1 MEKIKMTEW
10 QKIKLGDI
18 CDVVGGGTPSTKVD
32 DYWNGNI
39 PWLTPKDLSGYSNRY
54 ISKGERSIT
63 EKGLQNSSAKML
75 PKGTVLLTSRAPI
88 GYVAIANNDVCTNQG
103 FKSIVLNRELFSP
116 EFFYY
121 LLKNNIDYVVG
132 MASGS
137 TFAEISG
144 SQVKNLEFEVPPLE
158 IQRKIAGILGALDD
172 KIEVLRAQNKT
183 LEQMAQAVF
192 QSWFVDFDI
201 VRAKA
206 AGLPAADV
214 CKKYHITPDI
224 YDLFPSAFSADNLP
238 LGWEKKKLGDEFK
251 ITMGQ
256 SPSGDTYNEE
266 KKGIPFFQGRR
277 DFGFRY
283 PMKRVYCTAPTKFA
297 EKGDVLVSVRAP
309 VGDLNIA
316 NFRCC
321 IGRGVAAVRHYT
333 DSTAYTFYHLKN
345 LSRDFDVFNEDGTVF
360 GCIGKDDFLN
370 LNFISCPQ
378 ETLLKLLPQLDLF
391 ENKIYENSKQI
402 RTLEQTRDTLLPQLL
417 GGKIDVENVSL
428 PSVNDEDILKI

>member
-1 MEKIKMTEW
+1 MTEW
-10 QKIKLGDI
+10 RDVKLSDLISIKH
-18 CDVVGGGTPSTKVD
+18 
-32 DYWNGNI
+32 
-39 PWLTPKDLSGYSNRY
+39 GYAF
-54 ISKGERSIT
+54 KGEFFS
-63 EKGLQNSSAKML
+63 EEE
-75 PKGTVLLTSRAPI
+75 TSYILVTPGNFNI
-88 GYVAIANNDVCTNQG
+88 GGG
-103 FKSIVLNRELFSP
+103 FKSDKFKWYNGEIP
-116 EFFYY
+116 
-121 LLKNNIDYVVG
+121 IDYILKKDDLIVTMTDLSKNGDTLGYSALVPELNG
-132 MASGS
+132 KMLLHNQRIGLVEIKSQKIDKLFLYWLMRTSVYQKSIVNTASGS
-137 TFAEISG
+137 T
-144 SQVKNLEFEVPPLE
+144 VKHTSPDRICQFSFSRPPLD

-172 KIEVLRAQNKT
+172 KIEVLREQNKT

-206 AGLPAADV
+206 AGLPAADI

-238 LGWEKKKLGDEFK
+238 LGWEKKKLRDEFK

-266 KKGIPFFQGRR
+266 KNGIPFFQGRR

-283 PMKRVYCTAPTKFA
+283 PMKRVYCTSPTRFA

-316 NFRCC
+316 NFKCC
-321 IGRGVAAVRHYT
+321 IGRGVAAVHHYT
-333 DSTAYTFYHLKN
+333 DSTAYAFYHLKN
-345 LSRDFDVFNEDGTVF
+345 LSNDFDVFNGDGTVF
-360 GCIGKDDFLN
+360 GCIGKDGFLN

-378 ETLLKLLPQLDLF
+378 ETLVKLLPHLDLF

-402 RTLEQTRDTLLPQLL
+402 RTLEQTRDTLLPQLIS
-417 GGKIDVENVSL
+417 GNIEV
-428 PSVNDEDILKI
+428 